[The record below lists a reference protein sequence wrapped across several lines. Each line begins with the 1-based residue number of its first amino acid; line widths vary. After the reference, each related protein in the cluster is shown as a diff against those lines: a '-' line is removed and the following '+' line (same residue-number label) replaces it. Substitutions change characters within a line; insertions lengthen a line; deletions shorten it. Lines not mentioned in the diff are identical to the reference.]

1 MSEKAGVFPLQQ
13 PASSVEWHRV
23 VTPLPRT
30 LVARVLI
37 TSALVLGGCRA
48 LQPVDGLQDGGPPA
62 DAAPPTVDL
71 GHPDLPTVD
80 TMTEAAPQGPGHL
93 VFVNE
98 TNLQT
103 TEHGGQAGFA
113 VKLDSQPTASVKL
126 GLASSNPAEG
136 VISLTA
142 LTFTPSNWNAPQVV
156 MITGIDDSSQDG
168 NVPYTIVTAPTISDD
183 PRFDGI
189 ESPDVMVTN
198 LDDETAGIQVLT
210 GTLHTTEAGGQAT
223 FTVNLISRPAA
234 TVTIPLTSS
243 NPAEGQAT
251 VASLVFTSANWNA
264 PQLVTVTGMDDA
276 QADGPQNY
284 VIRLEPA
291 QSADANYQGVDGTDV
306 ALVNVDDDSAGIT
319 LTAPVLL
326 VTSEIG
332 GQAEFTL
339 VLNTRPTADVIIDL
353 ASSDPGEGAVTPARV
368 TFTPVNWKAPQTLT
382 VTGLNDDL
390 ADGNQVYTVSV
401 TTITS
406 ADPLYAAL
414 PHPTVDAS
422 NVDDD
427 TAGVLV
433 RGTSASTLTVTEAGT
448 QATLSVVLTS
458 APTADVTIPV
468 NSSDL
473 SEGSVNPTSLVFN
486 ASNWKAPQ
494 IVTVTGVGDSLSDGN
509 QPFTILVGTVV
520 SADPN
525 YNGIDPPNLSAVN
538 IDDDTSGITVTPTA
552 GLTTTEAGGQASFSI
567 VLNAQPT
574 ANVMIGLSSSDPA
587 EGTISASSVTFTP
600 TNWNAPQVIT
610 VTGVDDARA
619 DGNQVFRVITSMATS
634 LGSDYA
640 GMNPPDVTL
649 SNTDND
655 TARIT
660 VTPVT
665 GLVTS
670 EAAGTATFTVVLNS
684 QPTADV
690 VVPLSSS
697 DTTEGTVSPA
707 SVTFTSVNWAA
718 PQTVTVTGVNDDL
731 GDGSQPYIITTA
743 VAISGD
749 TGYSGLDPAN
759 VEVTNT
765 DNDTAGFTIAPTS
778 GLITSEAGGTATF
791 TIVLNSQP
799 NADVTVPLSTSDASE
814 ASIAPASVTF
824 TSANWAAPRTVTVT
838 GINDDLADGTQ
849 PYTIITGAA
858 TGTDTTGY
866 SGLDPVNV
874 AAATVDNDTAGVT
887 VTPSTGLVTT
897 EGGGTATFTIA
908 LNSQPTAN
916 VTIALSSSDLS
927 EGTVSPASV
936 TFTSAN
942 WATAQTVTVT
952 GVNDALA
959 DGNQNYSIV
968 TGAATSM
975 DTTGYNGIDAANAS
989 VSNTDND
996 SAGFTVTPSSGLVTT
1011 EAGGT
1016 ATFTIA
1022 LNSQPNADVTIGL
1035 TSSST
1040 GEGTVA
1046 PASVTFTGSNWN
1058 VAQTVTVTGVD
1069 DAAGD
1074 GDVTY
1079 TIVTSPAVS
1088 TDLVGYN
1095 GLNPPDV
1102 SLTNRAF
1109 ARTTLVAG
1117 RDSACALKP
1126 NGAAYCWG
1134 RNDFGQLGDGTTT
1147 HRNAPVAVLGG
1158 LTFAT
1163 IESKHL
1169 HTCGLT
1175 TAGAAYCWGLNDN
1188 GQIGDNTNT
1197 NATQPT
1203 LVLGGHVFVQ
1213 LHSGGSHVCGLTAA
1227 GQAWCWGNNSTGHLG
1242 NGTNAGS
1249 KIPVAVTQTGGLTFA
1264 RLWLGSDTTCGLT
1277 AAGAAYCW
1285 GRNAEG
1291 ELGDGTN
1298 TSRNTPG
1305 LVSGGLAFRALSG
1318 GWFHMCGLTTTGQLH
1333 CWGLNNDHQLG
1344 DGSTT
1349 AKNAPGTPIGPTFD
1363 SVSGSDYFT
1372 TCGVIAGAAHCWGY
1386 NANGQAGDGTLVSV
1400 ATPTVVTGG
1409 LAFGTLNGGQDHTC
1423 GQTTGGAIYCWG
1435 DNVYG
1440 QIGDASN
1447 TDRPA
1452 PTLVTLP

>member
-1 MSEKAGVFPLQQ
+1 
-13 PASSVEWHRV
+13 
-23 VTPLPRT
+23 
-30 LVARVLI
+30 
-37 TSALVLGGCRA
+37 
-48 LQPVDGLQDGGPPA
+48 
-62 DAAPPTVDL
+62 
-71 GHPDLPTVD
+71 
-80 TMTEAAPQGPGHL
+80 
-93 VFVNE
+93 
-98 TNLQT
+98 
-103 TEHGGQAGFA
+103 
-113 VKLDSQPTASVKL
+113 
-126 GLASSNPAEG
+126 
-136 VISLTA
+136 
-142 LTFTPSNWNAPQVV
+142 
-156 MITGIDDSSQDG
+156 
-168 NVPYTIVTAPTISDD
+168 
-183 PRFDGI
+183 
-189 ESPDVMVTN
+189 
-198 LDDETAGIQVLT
+198 
-210 GTLHTTEAGGQAT
+210 
-223 FTVNLISRPAA
+223 
-234 TVTIPLTSS
+234 
-243 NPAEGQAT
+243 
-251 VASLVFTSANWNA
+251 
-264 PQLVTVTGMDDA
+264 
-276 QADGPQNY
+276 
-284 VIRLEPA
+284 
-291 QSADANYQGVDGTDV
+291 
-306 ALVNVDDDSAGIT
+306 
-319 LTAPVLL
+319 
-326 VTSEIG
+326 
-332 GQAEFTL
+332 
-339 VLNTRPTADVIIDL
+339 
-353 ASSDPGEGAVTPARV
+353 
-368 TFTPVNWKAPQTLT
+368 
-382 VTGLNDDL
+382 
-390 ADGNQVYTVSV
+390 
-401 TTITS
+401 
-406 ADPLYAAL
+406 
-414 PHPTVDAS
+414 
-422 NVDDD
+422 
-427 TAGVLV
+427 
-433 RGTSASTLTVTEAGT
+433 
-448 QATLSVVLTS
+448 
-458 APTADVTIPV
+458 
-468 NSSDL
+468 
-473 SEGSVNPTSLVFN
+473 
-486 ASNWKAPQ
+486 
-494 IVTVTGVGDSLSDGN
+494 
-509 QPFTILVGTVV
+509 
-520 SADPN
+520 
-525 YNGIDPPNLSAVN
+525 
-538 IDDDTSGITVTPTA
+538 
-552 GLTTTEAGGQASFSI
+552 
-567 VLNAQPT
+567 
-574 ANVMIGLSSSDPA
+574 
-587 EGTISASSVTFTP
+587 
-600 TNWNAPQVIT
+600 
-610 VTGVDDARA
+610 
-619 DGNQVFRVITSMATS
+619 
-634 LGSDYA
+634 
-640 GMNPPDVTL
+640 
-649 SNTDND
+649 
-655 TARIT
+655 
-660 VTPVT
+660 
-665 GLVTS
+665 
-670 EAAGTATFTVVLNS
+670 
-684 QPTADV
+684 
-690 VVPLSSS
+690 
-697 DTTEGTVSPA
+697 
-707 SVTFTSVNWAA
+707 
-718 PQTVTVTGVNDDL
+718 
-731 GDGSQPYIITTA
+731 
-743 VAISGD
+743 
-749 TGYSGLDPAN
+749 
-759 VEVTNT
+759 
-765 DNDTAGFTIAPTS
+765 
-778 GLITSEAGGTATF
+778 
-791 TIVLNSQP
+791 
-799 NADVTVPLSTSDASE
+799 
-814 ASIAPASVTF
+814 
-824 TSANWAAPRTVTVT
+824 
-838 GINDDLADGTQ
+838 
-849 PYTIITGAA
+849 
-858 TGTDTTGY
+858 
-866 SGLDPVNV
+866 
-874 AAATVDNDTAGVT
+874 
-887 VTPSTGLVTT
+887 
-897 EGGGTATFTIA
+897 
-908 LNSQPTAN
+908 
-916 VTIALSSSDLS
+916 
-927 EGTVSPASV
+927 VSPASV